1 MHQERL
7 GDHVP
12 EALPHRPGNGP
23 GPARILVHEQPP
35 PGLRAAARHPLA
47 GRDPSHHGRGVG
59 IDPRVQPPAVVDQV
73 DTAFPGEESLGRG
86 HHHVEEL
93 VRIQLDDQLPLE
105 AGERVELPPAGP
117 LSREEVDSPEGGGG
131 LGHEGGGQ
139 CEILVREAP
148 RPSGVRGDE
157 TDQDLAELERGHQCA
172 GVAGTAE
179 TISQGRRQP

>member
-1 MHQERL
+1 M
-7 GDHVP
+7 
-12 EALPHRPGNGP
+12 
-23 GPARILVHEQPP
+23 
-35 PGLRAAARHPLA
+35 
-47 GRDPSHHGRGVG
+47 
-59 IDPRVQPPAVVDQV
+59 
-73 DTAFPGEESLGRG
+73 DTAFPGEESLGGG

-157 TDQDLAELERGHQCA
+157 TDQGLAELERGHQCA

-179 TISQGRRQP
+179 TISQGRRQPWAAARPFEQKGLGGRGHRPQGLPGPGNPGRRLKPLDRSPARPEHERIPL